1 LIDPLVDPPVG
12 QRIGYPPLFS
22 MFLLFLVTILKIN
35 YFQVARLLQPLFAMS
50 VVLSVSYV
58 AKKFYGDIVGI
69 SAGFLILSSY
79 LFGRILTPLPET
91 LALIMVPLVVYT
103 FYKSVM
109 DKRYL
114 YALISSFLFL
124 IIILTHQATTL
135 LIFLVITFITIILGI
150 LRREIRFFTNYALF
164 LLLPI
169 ITTLMV
175 FIAALFIAP
184 NFVDKIFTYGITAV
198 TGYSTSLSASEPISN
213 LKYVI
218 YLGIVL
224 IFVVIGVILAVKRR
238 ENKDLFVIIWIIVM
252 FIMSKSYLFG
262 VNVLTLRLL
271 VHLLLPLSILGGLG
285 LSYLYTDYKKKEFPS
300 KPVRSGFLITIFVIS
315 SLFAI
320 TTVTDPKFPDIPK
333 YGLETNGLLN
343 PQIAPPSNS
352 DVDMANWFKENGDKN
367 KSVLITNLNS
377 GIILMALSGQPIS
390 TINPTS
396 LHYLDGTSKIKNSTI
411 DNKIGY
417 FVYDK
422 RLTFSS
428 QNSISIILG
437 QYVYFSKD
445 IHNIIPSNAHI
456 VHENDNYIICEIT

>member
-1 LIDPLVDPPVG
+1 
-12 QRIGYPPLFS
+12 
-22 MFLLFLVTILKIN
+22 LFLVTILKIN

-50 VVLSVSYV
+50 VVLSVSYI

-109 DKRYL
+109 DKKYL

-135 LIFLVITFITIILGI
+135 LIFLVITSITIILGVI
-150 LRREIRFFTNYALF
+150 RREIRFFTSYALF

-169 ITTLMV
+169 ITALIV
-175 FIAALFIAP
+175 FITALFIAP
-184 NFVDKIFTYGITAV
+184 NYVDKIFTHGITAV
-198 TGYSTSLSASEPISN
+198 TGYPTSLPVSEPISN
-213 LKYVI
+213 LKYVT

-224 IFVVIGVILAVKRR
+224 IFTVIGAILAIKRR

-271 VHLLLPLSILGGLG
+271 VHLLLPLSILRGLG

-300 KPVRSGFLITIFVIS
+300 KPIRSGFLITIFVIS

-320 TTVTDPKFPDIPK
+320 TTVTDPKFPDIPIIWFGNK
-333 YGLETNGLLN
+333 WFVKS
-343 PQIAPPSNS
+343 SNS
-352 DVDMANWFKENGDKN
+352 
-367 KSVLITNLNS
+367 T
-377 GIILMALSGQPIS
+377 
-390 TINPTS
+390 T
-396 LHYLDGTSKIKNSTI
+396 
-411 DNKIGY
+411 
-417 FVYDK
+417 
-422 RLTFSS
+422 
-428 QNSISIILG
+428 
-437 QYVYFSKD
+437 
-445 IHNIIPSNAHI
+445 
-456 VHENDNYIICEIT
+456 